1 MRVLIPQPIAAE
13 GKMFLQEHNY
23 ELVCPNAFEREDMLR
38 DIADCEAVL
47 LRTAIVDKE
56 ILAAGRKLRI
66 IARHGAGFDNVDIA
80 TAAAYGIWVTNAP
93 MSTTSSVGEFTITAM
108 LLLAKRVPFFI
119 KGLQEGNFAVR
130 MQHSGIELENKS
142 LGIIGLGRIGSEVAK
157 KAINGFDMK
166 VMAYDPLCS
175 PEKVPPGV
183 ELCRDI
189 SLVLS
194 ASDFITLHM
203 PNIPETK
210 KMFSHLQFSAMKKT
224 AFFINCARGEI
235 VDEDA
240 LVKALKDGTIA
251 GAAIDVYSPEPPSM
265 DNPLFHLE
273 NVIATPHIASN
284 TVEANVK
291 MALHAAM
298 EIHRVLSGEKPLWPV
313 NKPLGKFV

>member
-1 MRVLIPQPIAAE
+1 MDYLTE
-13 GKMFLQEHNY
+13 NGY
-23 ELVCPNAFEREDMLR
+23 ELICPSASGQEDMLKYV
-38 DIADCEAVL
+38 ADCKAIL
-47 LRTAIVDKE
+47 LRTAMVNQE
-56 ILAAGRKLRI
+56 ILDAGKNLRI
-66 IARHGAGFDNVDIA
+66 IARHGAGFDNVDIEA
-80 TAAAYGIWVTNAP
+80 AAAYGVWVTNAP
-93 MSTTSSVGEFTITAM
+93 MSTVSSVGEYTITAM
-108 LLLAKRVPFFI
+108 LLLAKQVPFFI
-119 KGLQEGNFAVR
+119 KGLKEGNFAVR
-130 MQHSGIELENKS
+130 MQRSGMELENKS

-157 KAINGFDMK
+157 KALNGFGMK
-166 VMAYDPLCS
+166 VMAYDPFC
-175 PEKVPPGV
+175 PAEKVPSGV

-194 ASDFITLHM
+194 ESDFITLHM
-203 PNIPETK
+203 PNMPETK
-210 KMFSHLQFSAMKKT
+210 NMFSRPQFSAMKKT

-240 LVKALKDGTIA
+240 LVQALKNGTIA

-284 TVEANVK
+284 TVEANMK

-313 NKPLGKFV
+313 NKPLGAFV